1 MKKKD
6 FLIIGIILA
15 IAVILLAVKYLP
27 TMEASS
33 NYIVIYVGEKEYK
46 RVPVGEKQTITID
59 QGDGKVNVIEIT
71 ERGAV
76 MHSASCKN
84 QDCVHQG
91 EVTLDNYNNRVLNNW
106 IICLPNQVT
115 VELVAEDME

>member
-15 IAVILLAVKYLP
+15 VAVILLAVKYLP
-27 TMEASS
+27 SISTSS
-33 NYIVIYVGEKEYK
+33 NYIVIRVGEKEYK

-59 QGDGKVNVIEIT
+59 QGGGKVNVIEIT

-76 MHSASCKN
+76 MHSATCKN
-84 QDCVHQG
+84 QDCIHQG

>member
-1 MKKKD
+1 M
-6 FLIIGIILA
+6 
-15 IAVILLAVKYLP
+15 
-27 TMEASS
+27 
-33 NYIVIYVGEKEYK
+33 
-46 RVPVGEKQTITID
+46 PVGEKQTITID

-91 EVTLDNYNNRVLNNW
+91 DVTLDNYNNRVLNNW

-115 VELVAEDME
+115 IELVAEDME